1 MNGQGLFD
9 LMDQAVCQFL
19 HITMDQLDYI
29 TEKATME
36 ELQQMTDVVFDEATT
51 ISDIKQAIQIR
62 DKYLKENGIWIE
74 LEPRT
79 SAE

>member
-29 TEKATME
+29 TEKATMD
-36 ELQQMTDVVFDEATT
+36 ELHQMTDVVFDEATT

>member
-1 MNGQGLFD
+1 MNGQGIFD

-36 ELQQMTDVVFDEATT
+36 ELHQMTDVVFDEETK
-51 ISDIKQAIQIR
+51 ISDVKQAIQIR

-74 LEPRT
+74 LEPGT

>member
-1 MNGQGLFD
+1 MNGQGIFD